1 MTDQPQPD
9 LFDDFSMFEEGQPIT
24 DLNRR
29 PRERQIVLPT
39 RSVPELM
46 RREQNPDRRVSRKSS
61 RNRAA
66 RGGASGC

>member
-9 LFDDFSMFEEGQPIT
+9 LFDDFSMFEEGQPIA
-24 DLNRR
+24 DLARR
-29 PRERQIVLPT
+29 PKEHQIVLPT

-46 RREQNPDRRVSRKSS
+46 RREANPERRVSRQSS
-61 RNRAA
+61 RNRAK